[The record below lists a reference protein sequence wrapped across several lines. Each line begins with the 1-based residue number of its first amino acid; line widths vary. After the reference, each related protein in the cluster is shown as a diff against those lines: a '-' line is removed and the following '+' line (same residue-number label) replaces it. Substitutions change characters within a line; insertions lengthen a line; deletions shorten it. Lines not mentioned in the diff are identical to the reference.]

1 MGKVG
6 AFLDEIYTSISKMN
20 FSQEVKETI
29 FLKIVD
35 KMPYIQIKEEEK
47 DAEESASID

>member
-6 AFLDEIYTSISKMN
+6 AFLDEIYASISKMD
-20 FSQEVKETI
+20 FRQEVKETI

-35 KMPYIQIKEEEK
+35 KMPYIQIVAKEK
-47 DAEESASID
+47 DAEKTASKD